1 MKDMKDM
8 GDLMDEYE
16 AEREARAK
24 VEMAAEKAAWDA
36 LPQAEKDRINAQ
48 RQAKFAALMDFD
60 PEADDEEEEDD
71 EEEDDEEDDEEEEEE

>member
-48 RQAKFAALMDFD
+48 RAAKFAALMDFD
-60 PEADDEEEEDD
+60 P
-71 EEEDDEEDDEEEEEE
+71 DEEEEEEEEEDEEEEEEEEEEDEE

>member
-48 RQAKFAALMDFD
+48 REAKFAALMDFD
-60 PEADDEEEEDD
+60 P
-71 EEEDDEEDDEEEEEE
+71 DEEEEEEEDEEEEEEEEEEDEE